1 MRVSWITKARDI
13 GMTTK
18 RALGKDLER
27 ALKDRDVTVEQ
38 LAERTKVPR
47 GTIAAFLDEPGCC
60 AALPELVYL
69 KGHLR
74 LVCRELGLDPEDHLE
89 ELEQRFA
96 AAKPEVSDEPR
107 RARWWANSF
116 TRTTA
121 AGVGALALLMMVMA
135 AASSIG

>member
-1 MRVSWITKARDI
+1 MRVSWMTRAPDK
-13 GMTTK
+13 GMTTQ
-18 RALGKDLER
+18 RALATDIER
-27 ALKDRDVTVEQ
+27 ALRDKSVTTEQ

-60 AALPELVYL
+60 AALPEFVYL
-69 KGHLR
+69 RGHLR
-74 LVCRELGLDPEDHLE
+74 LVCRELGLDAEDYRV

-96 AAKPEVSDEPR
+96 EATPSPVLEPR
-107 RARWWANSF
+107 PARWWSSSF
-116 TRTTA
+116 VRNTA